1 MIKKS
6 KEAKE
11 NGDLKTI
18 IETTRSRINQNSMLE
33 FSKTSLLSLDFNERP
48 NFLVSA
54 RHDFLSSKKLYVP
67 HSLKIKE
74 TREERALDN
83 YKKYEELWC
92 DHQ

>member
-33 FSKTSLLSLDFNERP
+33 FSKTSLLSLDFN
-48 NFLVSA
+48 
-54 RHDFLSSKKLYVP
+54 
-67 HSLKIKE
+67 
-74 TREERALDN
+74 
-83 YKKYEELWC
+83 
-92 DHQ
+92 